1 MFYLVQAMEEH
12 TDRVLPSFTKLFSSK
27 AAAKA
32 YASLIVANR
41 CGFDFAE
48 ITQLDL
54 DGNDYEFY
62 VQVNACDVDPL
73 SDLSPEEYERATTPV

>member
-1 MFYLVQAMEEH
+1 MFYLVQAMEDY
-12 TDRVLPSFTKLFSSK
+12 TNAVLPSFTKLFSSK
-27 AAAKA
+27 AAATA
-32 YASLIVANR
+32 YAKLIVANK

-62 VQVNACDVDPL
+62 VKVAACDVDPL
-73 SDLSPEEYERATTPV
+73 AELTPEEYERATTPV